1 MGAVIYFDFKKK
13 EQFEVDKCSFCQNEY
28 KRYTENPQDPRN
40 IPVFC
45 TRDHKHSICAICVKI
60 FGSQLK

>member
-13 EQFEVDKCSFCQNEY
+13 EQFELDKCSFCQTEY

-45 TRDHKHSICAICVKI
+45 TSDRKHSIVL
-60 FGSQLK
+60 FVLKS